1 MKSTSF
7 FLSSLALGLAL
18 NAGDS
23 KAILR
28 IDLISLDDNS
38 PVQIRL
44 HGSLDIA
51 KLGTSDASDYNSAN
65 SANLP
70 GINPAIDSLRVNAP
84 STTSPGGVIAGSS
97 YFFNNPRTQNP
108 FTGSATNTIAASST
122 TTSSGPFFTFAFGT
136 SGNAGAQAGKV
147 WISNSYVSNSVV
159 DYTLNFATLSLTDIG
174 FTLGSSPIVYTLGT
188 SPNQEQVIIQSLSVP
203 GPLPFAG
210 AFAAF
215 GFARRLRARTRLEN
229 A

>member
-1 MKSTSF
+1 MKPISF

-18 NAGDS
+18 HAGDS

-28 IDLISLDDNS
+28 IDLISLDDHS

-51 KLGTSDASDYNSAN
+51 KLGTGATSSYNSGL
-65 SANLP
+65 SGNLP
-70 GINPAIDSLRVNAP
+70 GIYPNVDTLRVNAP
-84 STTSPGGVIAGSS
+84 TTTSPGGYIGGRS
-97 YFFNNPRTQNP
+97 YFFNIPRNENP
-108 FTGSATNTIAASST
+108 FTGSAANTFAASST
-122 TTSSGPFFTFAFGT
+122 IASSGPFFTFAFGAT
-136 SGNAGAQAGKV
+136 TNAGAPAGKV
-147 WISNSYVSNSVV
+147 WISDSYVSNSSV
-159 DYTLNFATLSLTDIG
+159 DYTLNFATLSLTYIG
-174 FTLGSSPIVYTLGT
+174 LTLGSSPIVYTLGT

-215 GFARRLRARTRLEN
+215 GFARRLRARTRLEI